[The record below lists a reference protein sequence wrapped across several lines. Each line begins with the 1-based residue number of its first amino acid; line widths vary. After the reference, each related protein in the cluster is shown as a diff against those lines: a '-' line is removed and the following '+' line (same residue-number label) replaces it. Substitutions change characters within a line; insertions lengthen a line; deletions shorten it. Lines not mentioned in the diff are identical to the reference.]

1 MRSAHSRQRTHSTL
15 YLLIRQRS
23 TVSEQIRGCNA
34 SDSFGIESLFRARTS
49 QHFGQC
55 CWSRRGAFRYYA
67 PFVQFPPAERVMVQ
81 QWSTVA
87 TQGIIERIRST
98 ESQEEPCIVS
108 PDRIAQLLA
117 LMYNADLIG
126 RPPVVFTPHI
136 AFNSVESVKRINQT
150 TVENINAFLA
160 GQPVNVVG
168 KMTAAKA
175 AADNATSAILTRAP
189 LT

>member
-1 MRSAHSRQRTHSTL
+1 MPQTASASK
-15 YLLIRQRS
+15 
-23 TVSEQIRGCNA
+23 A
-34 SDSFGIESLFRARTS
+34 SFGHEQANISGNAV
-49 QHFGQC
+49 
-55 CWSRRGAFRYYA
+55 GADVGRFA
-67 PFVQFPPAERVMVQ
+67 IMPHSFSFPPAERVMVQ

-87 TQGIIERIRST
+87 AQGIIEHIRST
-98 ESQEEPCIVS
+98 ESQEEPRIVS
-108 PDRIAQLLA
+108 PDRIAQLRA